1 MAFLGGEQIPCSRP
15 ARRSP
20 GVFRHASDS
29 AVEDDPDVRVLM
41 EHVLIGD
48 SYSVD
53 PVSTVAAGRALL
65 GRERYD
71 LVLADGV
78 LPDGGGLAV
87 ADDAER
93 RGIPAIVVTGYAFSF
108 PKGALPAMSCC

>member
-1 MAFLGGEQIPCSRP
+1 
-15 ARRSP
+15 
-20 GVFRHASDS
+20 VFRHASDS